1 VARGATTLTRVA
13 VLSCAW
19 WTAGAGVLTFHAP
32 FKATS
37 NGYFASWG
45 ALSASL
51 VLFSVGYHTATGAT
65 AAATATAAAAAAADA
80 DAAARPLAGLLA
92 CSVVL
97 LVASGFEL
105 ESQAT
110 GGIAIWALI
119 TAACTSV
126 PVALLLLSPSRLS
139 GRSRTLLFVVMV
151 VAWASVV
158 YFATIVGPFAG
169 TGNGYFSAWGGLICA
184 TLVLAQEGSGQPGA
198 LPSARQLATEAR
210 VLLRCVGI
218 ASLVLLLHTQGFAA
232 GGTPR
237 NTYALAAAGVSL
249 VLVTALALHGL
260 LRPTD
265 AADFLGTRVC
275 SCALKGGKG
284 AWSVESCVALFLSAW
299 WATAAAVLTFFG
311 PFVGTSNPYFATWAA
326 LLFSLL
332 LLASTKRGGSS

>member
-1 VARGATTLTRVA
+1 MPQCANAPTRQCLNAPRQVARGATTLTRVA
-13 VLSCAW
+13 ALSCAW

-45 ALSASL
+45 ALMASL
-51 VLFSVGYHTATGAT
+51 MLFSVGYYTATGAT

-126 PVALLLLSPSRLS
+126 PVALLLLKPSLLS
-139 GRSRTLLFVVMV
+139 ARARTLLLVAMV

-169 TGNGYFSAWGGLICA
+169 TGNGYFGAWGGSICA
-184 TLVLAQEGSGQPGA
+184 TLT
-198 LPSARQLATEAR
+198 LPLPLPLSLSLSLSLT
-210 VLLRCVGI
+210 LSLTLTRCVGRLDLRRGR
-218 ASLVLLLHTQGFAA
+218 ARAGRLGPGAA
-232 GGTPR
+232 HQP
-237 NTYALAAAGVSL
+237 
-249 VLVTALALHGL
+249 
-260 LRPTD
+260 
-265 AADFLGTRVC
+265 
-275 SCALKGGKG
+275 
-284 AWSVESCVALFLSAW
+284 
-299 WATAAAVLTFFG
+299 
-311 PFVGTSNPYFATWAA
+311 
-326 LLFSLL
+326 
-332 LLASTKRGGSS
+332 

>member
-1 VARGATTLTRVA
+1 MCQCFNAPMPMRQCPNAPMPQCANAPTRQCPNAPRQVARGATTLTRVA
-13 VLSCAW
+13 ALSCAW

-45 ALSASL
+45 ALMASL
-51 VLFSVGYHTATGAT
+51 MLFSVGYYTATGAT

-97 LVASGFEL
+97 LVASAFEL

-126 PVALLLLSPSRLS
+126 PVALLLLKPSLLS
-139 GRSRTLLFVVMV
+139 GRARTLLLVAMV

-169 TGNGYFSAWGGLICA
+169 TGNGYFGAWGGLICA
-184 TLVLAQEGSGQPGA
+184 TRTLPLPLPLTLPKPKPYPHQVRGA
-198 LPSARQLATEAR
+198 A
-210 VLLRCVGI
+210 
-218 ASLVLLLHTQGFAA
+218 
-232 GGTPR
+232 
-237 NTYALAAAGVSL
+237 
-249 VLVTALALHGL
+249 
-260 LRPTD
+260 
-265 AADFLGTRVC
+265 
-275 SCALKGGKG
+275 
-284 AWSVESCVALFLSAW
+284 
-299 WATAAAVLTFFG
+299 
-311 PFVGTSNPYFATWAA
+311 
-326 LLFSLL
+326 
-332 LLASTKRGGSS
+332 